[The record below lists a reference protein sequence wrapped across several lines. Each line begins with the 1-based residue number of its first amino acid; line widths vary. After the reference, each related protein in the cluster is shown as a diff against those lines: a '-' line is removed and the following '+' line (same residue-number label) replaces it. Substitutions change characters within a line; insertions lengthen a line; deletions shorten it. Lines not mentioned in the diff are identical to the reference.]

1 MLFSLVV
8 QQFTI
13 PFLQLKAVPSL
24 CSKIYGMI
32 LQLGSLKSKMRT
44 NLMELTKQNLPYKG
58 LSLNMTLRLERK
70 QKEAD
75 GFRSDPRCVS
85 SAAWYISDKTPE
97 FSPRAATATSDL
109 EFSLDL
115 SCWTPWLGCLMY
127 ACLWSSQDKVLIKT
141 STIHGGNSLVVQW
154 LRLCILTVEGLGST
168 PGGELRSHKLCDVA
182 KKKTEKRKHQPT
194 QDFSSGNRH
203 PKFSCCTT
211 STEVSAPSLCWPQD
225 PSCASQTPHWAPVLP
240 GGRVLQWQQHHHW
253 RKPSYDTVTL
263 SLHVVYK
270 TVIYF

>member
-182 KKKTEKRKHQPT
+182 KKKNRK
-194 QDFSSGNRH
+194 
-203 PKFSCCTT
+203 K
-211 STEVSAPSLCWPQD
+211 EAPANPGFLFWKQ
-225 PSCASQTPHWAPVLP
+225 ASQVFVLYYQHRSVSSIPVLAP
-240 GGRVLQWQQHHHW
+240 GPILCFPNSTLG
-253 RKPSYDTVTL
+253 PSSARRQGATVAAASPLNEAFLWHSYIITTCGL
-263 SLHVVYK
+263 
-270 TVIYF
+270 